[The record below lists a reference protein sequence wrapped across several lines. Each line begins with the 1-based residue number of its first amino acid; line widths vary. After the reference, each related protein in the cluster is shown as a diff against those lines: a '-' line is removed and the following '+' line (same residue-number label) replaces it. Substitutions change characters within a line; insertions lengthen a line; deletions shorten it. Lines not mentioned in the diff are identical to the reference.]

1 MARIPQQLIDEIR
14 GKANIVDVVGQY
26 VQLKKAGKNYSG
38 LCPFHNEK
46 TPSFSVAE
54 DKQFFHCF
62 GCGKSGNVFG
72 FLQEIE
78 GISFPEAVAK
88 VADLENIPL
97 AAEYRESGTAGPV
110 NSKQRQLVALHEK
123 AQEVYHHMLMNTAVG
138 EQALE
143 YLHGRGLTDELI
155 AEFGIGFAPN
165 QRQFLEQVFKN
176 EQFEQALYPGS
187 GLFIVRDDGSVAD
200 RFYQRIMFPIRD
212 PQGKTIGF
220 SGRFFKTEA
229 FPGDDQPKYLNS
241 PETELFN
248 KRNVLFNFDKARS
261 TIRKESTVY
270 LFEGFMDVIAAWHS
284 GIKNGIASMG
294 TSLTQQQIAAV
305 ERMAETIVVC
315 YDGDNA
321 GIEATQRAITLLTE
335 NSRLKVDI
343 VRIPDGL
350 DPDEYVQKFDADAFA
365 QLARHG
371 RETVFSFQLDYYRRQ
386 YNLANENDQ
395 LLYIETVLK
404 ELTKVDSLIQ
414 QDHYLTQL
422 ANEFHLQRETLQ
434 QQLRTLKLQQKSSGP
449 TPAYAGG
456 PADFSGF
463 EDYGAP
469 PPESDFGSE
478 ASQAVMP
485 TGPRRPLTQGERAE
499 QQLLHRLFGEPRLVY
514 RLKQENTDFLHE
526 DYQEIYRLFQD
537 FYESK
542 GEFEIAAF
550 LDRLADPEIKNK
562 VIHIATLSMPE
573 DSTEQEIR
581 ALLQVFRKTRLADEI
596 NEKVIRQ
603 QEAGRAGNTQLEL
616 ELAVEIINLRKQ
628 LKQTD
633 IF

>member
-14 GKANIVDVVGQY
+14 GKVNIVDVIGQY

-72 FLQEIE
+72 FLEEIE

-88 VADLENIPL
+88 VADMENIPL
-97 AAEYRESGTAGPV
+97 APEYRESAQGSPV
-110 NSKQRQLVALHEK
+110 NSKQRQLIGLHEK
-123 AQEVYHHMLMNTAVG
+123 AQEIYHHMLMNTAVG

-143 YLHGRGLTDELI
+143 YLRDRGLTDELI

-176 EQFEQALYPGS
+176 EKFDRELYPDS
-187 GLFIVRDDGSVAD
+187 GLFILRDDGSVAD

-229 FPGDDQPKYLNS
+229 FPGTDQPKYLNS

-270 LFEGFMDVIAAWHS
+270 LFEGFMDVIAAWRS

-305 ERMAETIVVC
+305 DRMAETIVIC

-321 GIEATQRAITLLTE
+321 GIEATQRAISLLTE
-335 NSRLKVDI
+335 NSRMKLDI
-343 VRIPDGL
+343 VRIPDGR
-350 DPDEYVQKFDADAFA
+350 DPDEYVQKFGGEAFA

-371 RETVFSFQLDYYRRQ
+371 RETVFSFQMDYYRRK

-422 ANEFHLQRETLQ
+422 ATEFHLQRETLQ
-434 QQLRTLKLQQKSSGP
+434 QQLRSLKVQQKGSSQTSTYGNG
-449 TPAYAGG
+449 AAGV
-456 PADFSGF
+456 SGY
-463 EDYGAP
+463 EDYGPPPPDEEFGAGASLAP
-469 PPESDFGSE
+469 PNS
-478 ASQAVMP
+478 
-485 TGPRRPLTQGERAE
+485 PRRPLTQGERAE
-499 QQLLHRLFGEPRLVY
+499 QQLLYRLFGEPRLVF
-514 RLKQENTDFLHE
+514 RLKQEDIHFLHE
-526 DYQEIYRLFQD
+526 DYQQIYRLFQA

-550 LDRLADPEIKNK
+550 LDYLDDSEIKNK
-562 VIHIATLSMPE
+562 VINIATLSMPE
-573 DSTEQEIR
+573 DSTEHEIR
-581 ALLQVFRKTRLADEI
+581 ALLRVFHKTRLADEI

-603 QEAGRAGNTQLEL
+603 QEAGRVGNTQLEL